1 MALQRAQARRIGPR
15 IGPLGSWQAPREF
28 ARDMSQDTSS
38 LPILR
43 AAAGASQEGL
53 TLTSVALARFLTM
66 SAGKTY
72 SPSKT
77 PCDTSTIEEPSSSLF
92 AFEVAFKNSVAGLKF
107 SHAMSL
113 FCFLHSSPA
122 LRRAS
127 APAPCHTRRV
137 MGCQVPSQPPAHEL
151 PYRS

>member
-92 AFEVAFKNSVAGLKF
+92 AFEVAFENSVAGLKF
-107 SHAMSL
+107 SHAMPL

-122 LRRAS
+122 PRRAS
-127 APAPCHTRRV
+127 APAPS
-137 MGCQVPSQPPAHEL
+137 P
-151 PYRS
+151 